1 MIFDGALGRGVDGG
15 VGEGPRD
22 PVERSYMLELGRRL
36 RKLREER
43 EMTQHSL
50 AKSSLVAADMISR
63 LENGHYQSP
72 GLRTLLRVADGLGV
86 RVADLLP
93 EVVIEVGHN
102 REAALRGRVMN
113 MARRATVEE
122 LEMLLNLADVV
133 LQPRSR

>member
-1 MIFDGALGRGVDGG
+1 
-15 VGEGPRD
+15 
-22 PVERSYMLELGRRL
+22 MLELGRRL